1 MLEYYIKDN
10 IYLEITMIN
19 AVIVCHQGIGDIIT
33 MSGAIVYLKQFYKKI
48 NLICKHKNLKHIKS
62 FFQNYDIDFISINSN
77 LEFKE
82 TEIKIINYFN
92 NTSNDIFISGEC
104 FNYLKKYKRIS
115 IPINQY
121 QNKSIDKQY
130 AYNKNNYIY
139 TLFSNFY
146 NDYNLSIDVYFDY
159 FVFISNENSRKL
171 YNLISNYYIIFIQLQ
186 SSDNK
191 NLNITNLLKKYLDN
205 DNVILICN
213 DKNLYNEKSEKYN
226 ICKNF
231 IMTDFIN
238 YYDTIINAN
247 EIYVIDSCFS
257 CIVYPLLITKKL
269 KAHKVEII
277 DRTNVDKIII

>member
-1 MLEYYIKDN
+1 
-10 IYLEITMIN
+10 MIN

-48 NLICKHKNLKHIKS
+48 YLICKNKNLKHIKS

-82 TEIKIINYFN
+82 TETIVINYYN

-115 IPINQY
+115 IDIDEY
-121 QNKSIDKQY
+121 HNKEIDKQY
-130 AYNKNNYIY
+130 AYNKKVYIY
-139 TLFSNFY
+139 TLFSDFY
-146 NDYNLSIDVYFDY
+146 NDYNLSIDIYFDY
-159 FVFISNENSRKL
+159 FVFVSNENSRKL

-186 SSDNK
+186 SSNNK

-205 DNVILICN
+205 DNAILICN
-213 DKNLYNEKSEKYN
+213 DKNLYNEKSKKYN
-226 ICKNF
+226 ICKKFVMN
-231 IMTDFIN
+231 DLIN

-269 KAHKVEII
+269 KTNKVEII
-277 DRTNVDKIII
+277 DRTNVDTLII

>member
-48 NLICKHKNLKHIKS
+48 NLICKDKNLKHIKS

-191 NLNITNLLKKYLDN
+191 NLNITNLLKKYLDY

>member
-48 NLICKHKNLKHIKS
+48 NLICKDKNLKHIKS
-62 FFQNYDIDFISINSN
+62 FFQNYDIDFIPINSN

-82 TEIKIINYFN
+82 TETEIINYFN
-92 NTSNDIFISGEC
+92 NTSDDIFISGEC

-121 QNKSIDKQY
+121 QNKLIDKQY

-146 NDYNLSIDVYFDY
+146 NDCNLSIDVYFDY
-159 FVFISNENSRKL
+159 FVLISNENSRKL

-191 NLNITNLLKKYLDN
+191 NLNITNLLKKYLDY

-257 CIVYPLLITKKL
+257 CIIYPLLITKKL

-277 DRTNVDKIII
+277 DRSNVDKIII

>member
-48 NLICKHKNLKHIKS
+48 NLICKDKNLKHIKS